1 MSEDRG
7 DRRPVVEPVAYRVDD
22 AAEALGIS
30 RSAIYELI
38 RSNQLRTI
46 KHGSR
51 RLARSLASTS
61 SSPLPW
67 GTRHDV

>member
-1 MSEDRG
+1 MSEERYE
-7 DRRPVVEPVAYRVDD
+7 RRPVVEPVAYRVDD

-51 RLARSLASTS
+51 RLVPVSCLHEFIAAALGDSA
-61 SSPLPW
+61 
-67 GTRHDV
+67 